1 MWYDTLAENKTY
13 NFKYVFED
21 LKSIMKRSH
30 INFYSQQSI
39 IGGKDLGLSAYY
51 NYNSPT
57 DVGDAMTDI
66 GFNMVS
72 LANYHAFDKK
82 IKGIENSIKYWT
94 DKNVAYSGTSIS
106 EETRNKNNIINKNG
120 VKVGLLSYTMGTD
133 EVYKGTYE
141 INIYSDEQAKKDIN
155 DLKDKV
161 DIVVVSIDWGNV
173 GKIEVTDK
181 QKQTATYLSEL
192 GADIIVGNTG
202 YSIQTIEK
210 INNTI
215 VFYSLGNLLSGHTMV
230 DSRISAVIDFKV
242 NLTEKED
249 ERKIEFKN
257 IKVLLTYAYN
267 NDNTDYKVIP
277 FNKLDKE
284 LKNYKTYYDKYTE
297 ILTKNEKDLSTWTN
311 ICQGV
316 YATFGDSLPIEGLTE
331 AANETAKTGSLTGVL
346 ADALNWAGVSE
357 DTFQA
362 SLDACNT
369 EAEREQLIRETLN
382 GLYADAALKYEENN
396 AKILA

>member
-1 MWYDTLAENKTY
+1 MLIFGSLYAFKNVFTKEKENEKPTELDKDKPKEEKKSLTFTLAGNVLVNSNMWYDTLAENKTY

-161 DIVVVSIDWGNV
+161 DIVMVSIDWGNV

-297 ILTKNEKDLSTWTN
+297 ILTKNEKEVTLYK
-311 ICQGV
+311 I
-316 YATFGDSLPIEGLTE
+316 GDENG
-331 AANETAKTGSLTGVL
+331 
-346 ADALNWAGVSE
+346 
-357 DTFQA
+357 
-362 SLDACNT
+362 NT
-369 EAEREQLIRETLN
+369 KQES
-382 GLYADAALKYEENN
+382 
-396 AKILA
+396 

>member
-1 MWYDTLAENKTY
+1 M
-13 NFKYVFED
+13 
-21 LKSIMKRSH
+21 
-30 INFYSQQSI
+30 
-39 IGGKDLGLSAYY
+39 
-51 NYNSPT
+51 
-57 DVGDAMTDI
+57 
-66 GFNMVS
+66 
-72 LANYHAFDKK
+72 
-82 IKGIENSIKYWT
+82 
-94 DKNVAYSGTSIS
+94 
-106 EETRNKNNIINKNG
+106 
-120 VKVGLLSYTMGTD
+120 
-133 EVYKGTYE
+133 
-141 INIYSDEQAKKDIN
+141 
-155 DLKDKV
+155 
-161 DIVVVSIDWGNV
+161 VSIDWGNV

-297 ILTKNEKDLSTWTN
+297 ILTKNEKEVTLYK
-311 ICQGV
+311 I
-316 YATFGDSLPIEGLTE
+316 GDENG
-331 AANETAKTGSLTGVL
+331 
-346 ADALNWAGVSE
+346 
-357 DTFQA
+357 
-362 SLDACNT
+362 NT
-369 EAEREQLIRETLN
+369 KQES
-382 GLYADAALKYEENN
+382 
-396 AKILA
+396 

>member
-1 MWYDTLAENKTY
+1 MKRRAKKGPIIVTLLLLIMLIFGSLYAFKNVFTKEKENEKPTELDKDKPKEEKKSLTFTLAGNVLVNSNMWYDTLAENKTY

-155 DLKDKV
+155 ELKDKV
-161 DIVVVSIDWGNV
+161 DIVMVSIDWGNV

-297 ILTKNEKDLSTWTN
+297 ILTKNEKEVTLYK
-311 ICQGV
+311 I
-316 YATFGDSLPIEGLTE
+316 GDENG
-331 AANETAKTGSLTGVL
+331 
-346 ADALNWAGVSE
+346 
-357 DTFQA
+357 
-362 SLDACNT
+362 NT
-369 EAEREQLIRETLN
+369 KQES
-382 GLYADAALKYEENN
+382 
-396 AKILA
+396 